1 MDGKDYRKVDFSYK
15 KVLVIGNEGKG
26 VSDIV
31 LKNCDEIVSI
41 PMKGQINSLNA
52 SVAAAILIF
61 NMNGDK

>member
-1 MDGKDYRKVDFSYK
+1 MDGKDYKTVDFSYK
-15 KVLVIGNEGKG
+15 KALVIGNEGKG

-61 NMNGDK
+61 NMNGEK